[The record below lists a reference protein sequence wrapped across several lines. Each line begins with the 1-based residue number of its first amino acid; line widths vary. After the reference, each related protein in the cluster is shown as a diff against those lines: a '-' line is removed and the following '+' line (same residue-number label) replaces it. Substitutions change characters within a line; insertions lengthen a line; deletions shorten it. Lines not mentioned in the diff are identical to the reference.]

1 MMGSALTK
9 ILSKILPVKIFPIKT
24 LCTKIWSVRHRGLA
38 VLALMLMMLGTAGC
52 NASQF
57 RSQAAQ
63 VPQLVTATQSDPSTF
78 NYPLNNSLY
87 TTAVLGLMYTGLLNT
102 NGITGE
108 LEPALAESWEIA
120 PDSKRIVFTLREGL
134 KWSDGEPLTADDVVF
149 TFQEVYLNENIPTGT
164 RDILRIGDTGAFP
177 SVRKIDDRRVE
188 FTTPEP
194 FAPFLRYSSGIPI
207 LPAHILRE
215 TIETQDSSGNLRF
228 LTTWGTDTNPQQVIG
243 NGLYRMESYT
253 PGQRVV
259 LVRNPHF
266 WRRDEQGNPQ
276 PYIERIILQIIS
288 SSDSQLISFRS
299 GDLDDISVEPEQFQL
314 LKLEEDRGNYT
325 IYNGGPESGSR
336 FIGFNL
342 NKASNQA
349 GRPFVDPMK
358 SRWFNTL
365 EFRQAVAHALDR
377 ERMRDTIYQGLG
389 ELQNSPLDSQNPFY
403 RSPEEGLPV
412 YNYDPER
419 AKQLLESAGF
429 EYDAL
434 GRLQDWDGNPIRFT
448 LLVRSEDAARV
459 RVAEQTR
466 QNLEAIGMRVDV
478 QTLSFNSVIQKLQ
491 ARDWECYVGGFGGG
505 GLEPHSGS
513 NIWSSQGSLHQF
525 NQGPLPGEPPIT
537 GWEVTDW
544 EREIDRLFT
553 QGVQELDE
561 ERRKEIYGRFQEIV
575 QEQLPFIHLVNPL
588 SLNAVRDRVEGIQF
602 TALGGAFW
610 NLYELRV
617 EME

>member
-1 MMGSALTK
+1 MMGS
-9 ILSKILPVKIFPIKT
+9 
-24 LCTKIWSVRHRGLA
+24 GLA
-38 VLALMLMMLGTAGC
+38 SIFLASFLAKISGLGRRSLALMLVAVLAIGVGGC
-52 NASQF
+52 NTAQF
-57 RSQAAQ
+57 RTQAAQ

-108 LEPALAESWEIA
+108 LEPALAEEWEIA
-120 PDSKRIVFTLREGL
+120 PDSKRIIFTLREGL
-134 KWSDGEPLTADDVVF
+134 QWSDGEPLTADDVVF
-149 TFQEVYLNENIPTGT
+149 TFQDVYLNENIPTGT

-194 FAPFLRYSSGIPI
+194 FAPFLRYSGGIPI

-215 TIETQDSSGNLRF
+215 TIETTDATGNLRF
-228 LTTWGTDTNPQQVIG
+228 LTTWGSDTDPQKVIG

-266 WRRDEQGNPQ
+266 WRKDEQGNPQ
-276 PYIERIILQIIS
+276 PYIERIILQIVS

-299 GDLDDISVEPEQFQL
+299 GDLDEITVEPEQFQL
-314 LKLEEDRGNYT
+314 LKLEEERGNYT

-342 NKASNQA
+342 NKASNAA

-403 RSPEEGLPV
+403 RENLPV
-412 YNYDPER
+412 YDYNPDR

-434 GRLQDWDGNPIRFT
+434 GRLQDWDGNPVRFT

-491 ARDWECYVGGFGGG
+491 ARDWEAYVGGFGGG

-525 NQGPLPGEPPIT
+525 NQGPFPGEPPIT

>member
-1 MMGSALTK
+1 MMGF
-9 ILSKILPVKIFPIKT
+9 LSQLFQV
-24 LCTKIWSVRHRGLA
+24 SGLSRRSRAA
-38 VLALMLMMLGTAGC
+38 VLGLVWIGMLAIGLGGC
-52 NASQF
+52 NPSQF
-57 RSQAAQ
+57 RTQAAQ

-78 NYPLNNSLY
+78 NYPLNTSLY
-87 TTAVLGLMYTGLLNT
+87 TNAVLGLLYTGLLTT
-102 NGITGE
+102 NGITGD
-108 LEPALAESWEIA
+108 LEPALAESWEIS
-120 PDSKRIVFTLREGL
+120 PDSQRIVFTLREGL
-134 KWSDGEPLTADDVVF
+134 QWSDGEPLTAEDVVF
-149 TFQEVYLNENIPTGT
+149 TFQDVYLNEDIPTGT
-164 RDILRIGDTGAFP
+164 RDILRIGDTGSFP
-177 SVRKIDDRRVE
+177 SVRQIDDRRVE

-194 FAPFLRYSSGIPI
+194 FAPFLRYSGGIPI

-215 TIETQDSSGNLRF
+215 TIETRDPNGNLRF
-228 LTTWGTDTNPQQVIG
+228 LTTWGTDADPQSVVG

-259 LVRNPHF
+259 MVRNPYY
-266 WRRDEQGNPQ
+266 WREDEQGNPQ

-288 SSDSQLISFRS
+288 SADSQLISFRS
-299 GDLDDISVEPEQFQL
+299 GDLDEISVEPEQFQL
-314 LKLEEDRGNYT
+314 LKLSENQGNYT
-325 IYNGGPESGSR
+325 IYNGGPQSGSR

-342 NKASNQA
+342 NKASTEA
-349 GRPFVDPMK
+349 GRPFVDPIK

-365 EFRQAVAHALDR
+365 EFRQAVAHALNR

-403 RSPEEGLPV
+403 LPPERGLPV
-412 YNYDPER
+412 YEYDPDR
-419 AKQLLESAGF
+419 ARQLLESAGF

-434 GRLQDWDGNPIRFT
+434 GRLQDWDGNPVRFT
-448 LLVRSEDAARV
+448 LLVRSEDVARV
-459 RVAEQTR
+459 RVATQTR
-466 QNLEAIGMRVDV
+466 QDLEAIGIRVDV

-505 GLEPHSGS
+505 GLEPHSGY

-525 NQGPLPGEPPIT
+525 NQGPVPGEPPIV

-553 QGVQELDE
+553 EGVQELDE
-561 ERRKEIYGRFQEIV
+561 ERRKEIYGRFQQIV

-617 EME
+617 EQE